1 MNTFHHP
8 AATNRFWRDPAL
20 PFVESRYASDSAA
33 CYTPHTHPTLSIGAI
48 DSGHIVMSLGAQ
60 RIPLQSGCL
69 VIVEPHQVHA
79 CNATNGGPWS
89 YQMLYLDA
97 AWARQVFAES
107 GAPAELA
114 LPPALRQPASYQAYC
129 RLNAL
134 LFSPASADEKEAALI
149 AFLGDLLVAC
159 LPLASAA
166 KPNTATPD
174 LAALKTLLSEH
185 CDRPWPLAELAA
197 RAGLSRYQL
206 IRAFRADSG
215 MTPHAWL
222 LDARINRAKQLLRAG
237 QPLAEVAHQLHFADQ
252 SHFQRVF
259 KERVAATPKAYSRP
273 ESQAQR
279 GVQSSALFFKT

>member
-1 MNTFHHP
+1 MNPST
-8 AATNRFWRDPAL
+8 ANRFWRDPAL
-20 PFVESRYASDSAA
+20 PFVESRHASDSAA

-48 DSGHIVMSLGAQ
+48 DCGHIVMSLGEQ
-60 RIPLQSGCL
+60 KIPLESGCL

-79 CNATNGGPWS
+79 CNAANGGPWS
-89 YQMLYLDA
+89 YQMLYLDV
-97 AWARQVFAES
+97 AWARQVLTES
-107 GAPAELA
+107 GAPADLV

-134 LFSPASADEKEAALI
+134 LFSPAGTDDKEAALI
-149 AFLGDLLVAC
+149 AFLGDLYAAC
-159 LPLASAA
+159 QPLASAA

-174 LAALKTLLSEH
+174 LAPHLAPLKALLNEQ
-185 CDRPWPLAELAA
+185 CDLPWPLAELAA

-273 ESQAQR
+273 ESQARR
-279 GVQSSALFFKT
+279 GVQGSALFFKT